1 MSSLLRIV
9 QCRKEYF
16 YSVVSWEDESDND
29 SDRMGEWMDQKI
41 IGKRIKQHREA
52 AGLTQMQ
59 LAEALDISPNHL
71 SAIERG
77 IKVPRLETFVKIANR
92 LGVSADTLLTD
103 VVWQARVARACQ
115 LDDRLARL
123 NHGQFKIVC
132 DVIETLLMDLENSER
147 FPGKPPTNK

>member
-1 MSSLLRIV
+1 
-9 QCRKEYF
+9 
-16 YSVVSWEDESDND
+16 
-29 SDRMGEWMDQKI
+29 MDQKI
-41 IGKRIKQHREA
+41 IGKRIKQQREL

-92 LGVSADTLLTD
+92 LDVSADTLLMD
-103 VVWQARVARACQ
+103 VVCRARSARACQ

-123 NHGQFKIVC
+123 KHGQFRLVC
-132 DVIETLLMDLENSER
+132 NVIETLLVDLEYSEP
-147 FPGKPPTNK
+147 FPGKTPTNK